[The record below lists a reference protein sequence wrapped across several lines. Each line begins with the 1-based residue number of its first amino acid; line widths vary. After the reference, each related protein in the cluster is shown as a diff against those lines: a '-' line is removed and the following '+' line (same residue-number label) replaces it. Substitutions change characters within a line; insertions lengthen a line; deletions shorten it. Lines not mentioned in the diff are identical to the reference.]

1 MLPPPGKQVAVLGW
15 TTCVPFP
22 FLLVGFGGVVLHIS
36 VPPTL
41 SKDSDP
47 GVTGHPW
54 WHLHLLSVGSLFQ
67 TTVSPFLWVSAATLS
82 LCVCVAGVLQR
93 LYYHEAGRPFRVVHR
108 TVMGVLFPFF
118 LCRCKP
124 RITGQRCDRCAP
136 GFHHFP
142 ECVPCSCHRDGTEP
156 DVCDPGTGACVCKV
170 KQVLGCLGVLPGN

>member
-1 MLPPPGKQVAVLGW
+1 MYSSHFYLWALEEWCYTSLYLQPLARTLIQGSQVIHGGIFTCFRWVVFSRPQCLPFCGCQQP
-15 TTCVPFP
+15 
-22 FLLVGFGGVVLHIS
+22 H
-36 VPPTL
+36 
-41 SKDSDP
+41 
-47 GVTGHPW
+47 
-54 WHLHLLSVGSLFQ
+54 
-67 TTVSPFLWVSAATLS
+67 SAR
-82 LCVCVAGVLQR
+82 VCVAGVLQR
-93 LYYHEAGRPFRVVHR
+93 LSYHEAGRPFRVVHR

-170 KQVLGCLGVLPGN
+170 KQVL